1 AAGNEF
7 DDLGGGSVTAPGN
20 APLAI
25 TAAAV
30 TKGDI
35 IAPFS
40 SAGPTPVSLAMKPDV
55 SAPGVSILTSV
66 PPRVGLWSSF
76 SGTSMAAPH
85 VAGAAALL
93 RQRHPGWS
101 VAQIKSA
108 LELTGAPVKSGGTEV
123 PVTREGGGRIELV
136 QADDPRVFAAPTSVS
151 FGLIRTGR

>member
-1 AAGNEF
+1 MGPAWVICGGARDGVANACVVPTIAAGNEF
-7 DDLGGGSVTAPGN
+7 EDLGGGSVTAPGN

-30 TKGDI
+30 TKGDV

-55 SAPGVSILTSV
+55 SAPGVSILSSV

-93 RQRHPGWS
+93 RQR
-101 VAQIKSA
+101 
-108 LELTGAPVKSGGTEV
+108 
-123 PVTREGGGRIELV
+123 
-136 QADDPRVFAAPTSVS
+136 
-151 FGLIRTGR
+151 

>member
-1 AAGNEF
+1 
-7 DDLGGGSVTAPGN
+7 
-20 APLAI
+20 LAI

-55 SAPGVSILTSV
+55 SAPGVSILSSV

-93 RQRHPGWS
+93 RQRHPGWC
-101 VAQIKSA
+101 VEQLKSA
-108 LELTGAPVKSGGTEV
+108 LVLTGKPVLDSSQRGEV
-123 PVTREGGGRIELV
+123 PTTREGGGLIQLPA
-136 QADDPRVFAAPTSVS
+136 ADKPLLFADPT
-151 FGLIRTGR
+151 